1 MRHRPTPCNHC
12 GNHTRQNS
20 PRADATQNG
29 QHPIHIHT
37 HLHLVGILPSH
48 STPQPEPFTQTH
60 GKNLAHYTPWWFTAH
75 PIHCT
80 PHGGALATVY
90 TAPYPRPQTSYSP
103 GSNAGIAAPLP
114 HTAGRRNRGPSPGT
128 TVYNTPPPCHRA
140 SNVCCD
146 RTGLRPLSQD
156 KGTPESTLM
165 SP

>member
-60 GKNLAHYTPWWFTAH
+60 GKNLAHYIHRGGSLPTLYIAH
-75 PIHCT
+75 HM
-80 PHGGALATVY
+80 V
-90 TAPYPRPQTSYSP
+90 
-103 GSNAGIAAPLP
+103 APLP
-114 HTAGRRNRGPSPGT
+114 QYTLHHIPDLKHRTAPAPMLESLPHRPTPQEGATEAPPQVPQCTTPHHPATVPQMYAATEQGCGP
-128 TVYNTPPPCHRA
+128 
-140 SNVCCD
+140 
-146 RTGLRPLSQD
+146 
-156 KGTPESTLM
+156 
-165 SP
+165 